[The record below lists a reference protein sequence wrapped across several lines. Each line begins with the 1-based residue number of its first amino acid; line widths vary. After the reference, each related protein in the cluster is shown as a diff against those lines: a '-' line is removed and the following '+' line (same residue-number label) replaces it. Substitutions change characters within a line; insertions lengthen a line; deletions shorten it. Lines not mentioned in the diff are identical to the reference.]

1 MTSKAKYT
9 RFSAK
14 DVTEQVKKA
23 LTANWQTAAIIGC
36 QVNVQPDAIA
46 RVRANKAARHGY
58 LGTIEASKTDLIA
71 RSLNI
76 LVTSGFA
83 EKQKISSNKNEY
95 RLAQQADAKQ

>member
-1 MTSKAKYT
+1 
-9 RFSAK
+9 
-14 DVTEQVKKA
+14 
-23 LTANWQTAAIIGC
+23 
-36 QVNVQPDAIA
+36 
-46 RVRANKAARHGY
+46 
-58 LGTIEASKTDLIA
+58 LIA